1 MGKWFLRVYKEF
13 DIDDVSKHLIILGE
27 LLATCSNCSKL
38 GLQLSTRTCPE
49 CKTEFRYAT
58 FSPSKDKE
66 SQMHKIVK
74 MADLIFI
81 DYDDFKRITGK
92 LKAKDFFK

>member
-1 MGKWFLRVYKEF
+1 MAKSFIRVYKEF
-13 DIDDVSKHLIILGE
+13 DIEDVSKHLLVFGE
-27 LLATCSNCSKL
+27 LLATCNNCSKL
-38 GLQLSTRTCPE
+38 GLALSTRTCPE

-58 FSPSKDKE
+58 FSFSKDKE
-66 SQMHKIVK
+66 SQIHKIVN
-74 MADLIFI
+74 MSDLIFV